1 MKILTSVFLSLII
14 PAMAV
19 AGPSDRLFYPEGTKV
34 SLTART
40 ESGINAALP
49 RINEAFELGL
59 DTTQLKYTEVKE
71 SLAGKHYYFDQI
83 INGVVVSGAEF
94 VVSTNKSGKII
105 RIFNNVKKSSTP
117 AGAKVKI
124 PSVPLVS
131 AQGAMDIAWRE
142 IKANGELL
150 QKPSAKL
157 SFNEKLQLIYTVS
170 VSTSSPF
177 GHWDVTVDALNG
189 KVLEVKDGALPRMKR
204 AEAVS
209 RTSGAPVSLSTALRN
224 FDAQNRKVFS
234 PKGVKAIGTAKV
246 FDPNPV
252 VTLGRT
258 DLQDTTAAGEFA
270 NAYVVEDLKDIT
282 LANGVYSLIGPK
294 VTLIDFESPKV
305 APSTSDTGNWD
316 FERKNVAFN
325 DVMTYMHLDK
335 NMRYIESL
343 GFVGAKVIFPKSVE
357 VDANGVN
364 GQDNSHYIPS
374 SRRLAFG
381 HGCVDDNEDADV
393 ILHEL
398 GHAIHHHINSRWN
411 GGDTGAMGEGFG
423 DYWAA
428 SYSATLPGGLDTKPE
443 WVFKWDGHNSC
454 WDGRKLD
461 AVKMKYDPK
470 KSYYAHANVADG
482 ISDELWSTPIFQA
495 FLELYKSGVSRA
507 DIDKIILEAHFG
519 LGSGMKM
526 PEMAT
531 SIVKTAKT
539 LFPYKKYDQIYLK
552 HFKTNNILQ

>member
-19 AGPSDRLFYPEGTKV
+19 AGPTDRLFYPDGSKV
-34 SLTART
+34 TLTART

-59 DTTQLKYTEVKE
+59 DTTQLKYAEIKE
-71 SLAGKHYYFDQI
+71 SLAGKHYYFDQV

-117 AGAKVKI
+117 VGAKVKI

-170 VSTSSPF
+170 ISASSPF

-204 AEAVS
+204 AQTVS
-209 RTSGAPVSLSTALRN
+209 RTNGAPVSLSTALRN
-224 FDAQNRKVFS
+224 FDAQNRKAFS
-234 PKGVKAIGTAKV
+234 PKGSKANGTAKV

-282 LANGVYSLIGPK
+282 LANGVYSLVGPK

-305 APSTSDTGNWD
+305 APSTSETGNWD

-398 GHAIHHHINSRWN
+398 GHAIHHHINARWN

-428 SYSATLPGGLDTKPE
+428 SYSASLPGGLDTKPE
-443 WVFKWDGHNSC
+443 WVFKWDGHNAC
-454 WDGRKLD
+454 WDGRKLN
-461 AVKMKYDPK
+461 ALKMKYDPK
-470 KSYYAHANVADG
+470 RSYQAHSNVGDG

-539 LFPYKKYDQIYLK
+539 LFPYKRYDQIYLK
-552 HFKTNNILQ
+552 HFQANNILP